1 MKFWKCCK
9 VIIIVFVIILISS
22 IPASR
27 TLEVAKTADIT
38 EYWGVFVYIKVVKQD
53 SYPKHLYEALV
64 SQSSWNSSHMIYLSQ
79 ENATKQ
85 NILYALDW
93 LGNKSDKNDFV
104 IFAFAG
110 HGNVDMIASFNA
122 TLAKDCINANELK
135 EKLDSIEYRGM
146 CVIMDSCQSGI
157 FGNKISGKDRVIL
170 KSTFRKGDGWI
181 GTGAG
186 KWYSFT
192 KFVGDAVIKKIDYN
206 NDDIC
211 SAEET
216 LQYTQNEY
224 IPILTKSINPIIW
237 LPILIMDIFIG
248 VPLKYLSICIPFPT
262 LNDNYEGDFPML

>member
-1 MKFWKCCK
+1 MRYQICCK
-9 VIIIVFVIILISS
+9 VISIVFLIILVSS
-22 IPASR
+22 IPVCR
-27 TLEVAKTADIT
+27 TLEVAKNFDET

-64 SQSSWNSSHMIYLSQ
+64 SQCNWNSSHMIYLSQ

-85 NILYALDW
+85 NILDALDW
-93 LGNKSDKNDFV
+93 LATNSDKNDFS

-110 HGNVDMIASFNA
+110 HGNIDMIAPFN
-122 TLAKDCINANELK
+122 TTSPKDCITADELNK
-135 EKLDSIEYRGM
+135 KLDLIENRGM

-157 FGNKISGKDRVIL
+157 FGNKIAGKNRVIL

-192 KFVGDAVIKKIDYN
+192 KFIGDAVIQKIDYN

-216 LQYTQNEY
+216 LHYAQKEY
-224 IPILTKSINPIIW
+224 MPIVIKSINPIIW
-237 LPILIMDIFIG
+237 LPILIVDILIG
-248 VPLKYLSICIPFPT
+248 IPLKYLSISIPFPT
-262 LNDNYEGDFPML
+262 LSDNYVGDFPLL